1 MWERFKK
8 WREKR
13 QHLKTIQYAF
23 RILRSFY
30 PSLDRVTQHLLAKAI
45 EDLIADYD
53 KEYGSVD
60 GVVEFYSDHLEYIV
74 NKPRYF
80 YKKVDLRKE
89 M

>member
-1 MWERFKK
+1 MERFKK

-23 RILRSFY
+23 RILRSLY
-30 PSLDRVTQHLLAKAI
+30 PSLDRVTQHLLVKAI